1 MAGDKNSA
9 SKMQKYPCCKATEKG
24 RICVFSNN
32 FLKEKLIFIEVLLID
47 ARMVLKLSIDNLTI
61 RSHQP
66 CEVGTISSLISPM
79 RKR

>member
-24 RICVFSNN
+24 RIRVFSN